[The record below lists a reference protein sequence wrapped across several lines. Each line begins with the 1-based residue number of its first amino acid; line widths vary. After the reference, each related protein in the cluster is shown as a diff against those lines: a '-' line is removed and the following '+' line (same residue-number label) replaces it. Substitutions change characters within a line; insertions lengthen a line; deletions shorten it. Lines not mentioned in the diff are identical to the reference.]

1 MSALGFELLSR
12 EGAARRGRMRTRR
25 GTVETPAFMPV
36 GTGGSVKGLLPEEV
50 RGLGASIVLANTY
63 HLHLRPGERVVRRLG
78 GLHAFSGWEGPILT
92 DSGGYQVFSMA
103 SLRRIDEE
111 GVSFRSHVDGSARRL
126 TPASSVAIQETL
138 GSDLMM
144 AFDDCAADPRDRALV
159 EGAVERTARWAE
171 ASLAARRE
179 ESAALLGIVQGGTF
193 EDLRRRSLEQ
203 ITSLPFDAFA
213 IGGVS
218 VGEGTEEIRRVVALQ
233 APHLPAGRP
242 RYLMG
247 VGTPEDLVESVA
259 QGVDLFDCVM
269 PTRHARTGQ
278 LFVRGGR
285 LNIKNARFRE
295 DAGPIDES
303 CACPVCARFSR
314 GYLRHLFLTG
324 EILGPRLNTIH
335 NLYHY
340 LELMAR
346 MRTAIEE
353 GRFAGLLAAQRAA
366 HAEGEAVP

>member
-1 MSALGFELLSR
+1 
-12 EGAARRGRMRTRR
+12 MRTRR
-25 GTVETPAFMPV
+25 GEVETPAFMPV

-63 HLHLRPGERVVRRLG
+63 HLHLRPGEEVVRRLG
-78 GLHAFSGWEGPILT
+78 GLHAFTGWEGPILT

-103 SLRRIDEE
+103 SLRSIDEE
-111 GVSFRSHVDGSARRL
+111 GVSFRSHVDGSPRRL
-126 TPASSVAIQETL
+126 TPASSVAIQEAL

-171 ASLAARRE
+171 ASLEARRDGG
-179 ESAALLGIVQGGTF
+179 AALLGIVQGGTF
-193 EDLRRRSLEQ
+193 EDLRARSLEQ
-203 ITSLPFDAFA
+203 ITALPFDAFA

-218 VGEGTEEIRRVVALQ
+218 VGEGTEEIRRVVTLQ
-233 APHLPAGRP
+233 APLLPAERP

-259 QGVDLFDCVM
+259 RGVDLFDCVM

-278 LFVRGGR
+278 LFVQGGR

-295 DAGPIDES
+295 DPGPIEEG
-303 CACPVCARFSR
+303 CGCPVCARFSR
-314 GYLRHLFLTG
+314 GYLRHLFLSG

-335 NLYHY
+335 NLFHY
-340 LELMAR
+340 LDLMAG
-346 MRTAIEE
+346 MRRALEE
-353 GRFAGLLAAQRAA
+353 GRFAVFREERRARSA
-366 HAEGEAVP
+366 RGEVVS